1 MPEAGVIVL
10 LIAFPLVGLLVRRW
24 ATVVL
29 PLIAWPVF
37 YAGLDQGWWGDGTG
51 DGWQYA
57 AALLT
62 VIGVASTALAVG
74 IAAGAWSLRAHR
86 PKTS

>member
-10 LIAFPLVGLLVRRW
+10 LIAFPLIGLLARRW
-24 ATVVL
+24 TTIIF

-37 YAGLDQGWWGDGTG
+37 YAGLGHGWWGNGIG

-57 AALLT
+57 AVLLT
-62 VIGVASTALAVG
+62 LVGVASTAAAVG
-74 IAAGAWSLRAHR
+74 IAAGAWSLRAHC
-86 PKTS
+86 PKAR